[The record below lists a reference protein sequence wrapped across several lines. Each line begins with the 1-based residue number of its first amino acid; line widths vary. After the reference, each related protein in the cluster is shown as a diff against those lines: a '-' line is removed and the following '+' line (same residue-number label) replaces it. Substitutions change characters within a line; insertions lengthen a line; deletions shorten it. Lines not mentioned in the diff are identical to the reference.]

1 MSNLEN
7 KFSIYPYNPEDELT
21 DKNALREYE
30 KWHRQ
35 QLAGDLGTIAIAAV
49 TGIAGPELKE
59 SRSFQ
64 PTTDQ
69 LRHLGA
75 TPVSTMISLDSSFM
89 SSLKAE
95 QITALSEQA
104 ILGHAEQQE
113 YRLAA

>member
-21 DKNALREYE
+21 DKNAVREFE

-49 TGIAGPELKE
+49 TGIAGPEFKE

-64 PTTDQ
+64 LTTDQ
-69 LRHLGA
+69 LRRLGA
-75 TPVSTMISLDSSFM
+75 APVSATIALDGTFM

-95 QITALSEQA
+95 QITALNEQA
-104 ILGHAEQQE
+104 VLGYAEQQE
-113 YRLAA
+113 HRLAA